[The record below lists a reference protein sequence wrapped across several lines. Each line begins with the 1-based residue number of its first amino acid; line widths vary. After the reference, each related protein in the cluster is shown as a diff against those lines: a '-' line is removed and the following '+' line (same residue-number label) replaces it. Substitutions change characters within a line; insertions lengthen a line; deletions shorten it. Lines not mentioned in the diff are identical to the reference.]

1 MDDSRFTRERN
12 CLVKKSEE
20 KEKKVVQKNLID
32 KLCESNI
39 NTIIEENLQQK
50 IDILVL
56 LSISINE
63 VPLSSS
69 QTVTQI
75 EVVKEVVLP
84 EVSKLNDSVMNKE
97 QGDQT
102 QKKSSKKKKVG
113 LLLSVYL
120 LPAITLI
127 DGSCYK
133 IID

>member
-1 MDDSRFTRERN
+1 M
-12 CLVKKSEE
+12 
-20 KEKKVVQKNLID
+20 ID
-32 KLCESNI
+32 TLCESNI

-75 EVVKEVVLP
+75 EVVKEVVLS

-102 QKKSSKKKKVG
+102 QKKK
-113 LLLSVYL
+113 L
-120 LPAITLI
+120 
-127 DGSCYK
+127 
-133 IID
+133 

>member
-1 MDDSRFTRERN
+1 MLS
-12 CLVKKSEE
+12 KKSEE

-102 QKKSSKKKKVG
+102 QKKSSKKKKIG

>member
-1 MDDSRFTRERN
+1 MLS
-12 CLVKKSEE
+12 KKSEE

-56 LSISINE
+56 LSISING

-75 EVVKEVVLP
+75 EVVKEVVLS

-102 QKKSSKKKKVG
+102 QIK
-113 LLLSVYL
+113 L
-120 LPAITLI
+120 
-127 DGSCYK
+127 
-133 IID
+133 

>member
-1 MDDSRFTRERN
+1 MLS
-12 CLVKKSEE
+12 KKSEE

-75 EVVKEVVLP
+75 EVVKEVVLS

-102 QKKSSKKKKVG
+102 QKKK
-113 LLLSVYL
+113 L
-120 LPAITLI
+120 
-127 DGSCYK
+127 
-133 IID
+133 

>member
-1 MDDSRFTRERN
+1 M
-12 CLVKKSEE
+12 
-20 KEKKVVQKNLID
+20 ID
-32 KLCESNI
+32 TLCESNI

-75 EVVKEVVLP
+75 EVVKKVVLP

-102 QKKSSKKKKVG
+102 QKKK
-113 LLLSVYL
+113 L
-120 LPAITLI
+120 
-127 DGSCYK
+127 
-133 IID
+133 

>member
-1 MDDSRFTRERN
+1 MLS
-12 CLVKKSEE
+12 KKSEE

-102 QKKSSKKKKVG
+102 QKKSSKKKKMG

>member
-1 MDDSRFTRERN
+1 MLS
-12 CLVKKSEE
+12 KKSEE

-102 QKKSSKKKKVG
+102 QKKGSKKKENGFAV
-113 LLLSVYL
+113 VRIF
-120 LPAITLI
+120 AT
-127 DGSCYK
+127 CYHT
-133 IID
+133 D